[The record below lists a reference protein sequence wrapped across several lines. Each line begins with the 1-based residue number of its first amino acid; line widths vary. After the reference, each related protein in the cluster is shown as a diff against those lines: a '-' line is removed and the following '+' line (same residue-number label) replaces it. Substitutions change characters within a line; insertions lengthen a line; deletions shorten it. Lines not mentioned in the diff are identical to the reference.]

1 MRVRVPHQHHRRV
14 RLIVAVLAAAW
25 ESVDDDD
32 AVASERQS
40 IRADMPQERDDAT
53 TLGASSGGTPSPRWK
68 DADAEID
75 ASAEAD
81 TEAVFMRRCDEE

>member
-1 MRVRVPHQHHRRV
+1 V

-40 IRADMPQERDDAT
+40 VRAGMPQARDDAT
-53 TLGASSGGTPSPRWK
+53 TLGASSVGTPSPQWK
-68 DADAEID
+68 DADTKID
-75 ASAEAD
+75 ASAEAG
-81 TEAVFMRRCDEE
+81 TEAVLVRRCDDS